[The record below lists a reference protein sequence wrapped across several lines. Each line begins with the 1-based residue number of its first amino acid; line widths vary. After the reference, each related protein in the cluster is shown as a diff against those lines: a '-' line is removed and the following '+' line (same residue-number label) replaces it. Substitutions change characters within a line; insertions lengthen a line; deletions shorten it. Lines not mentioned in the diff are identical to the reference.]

1 MSGVKFQAVL
11 EFIYLFYT
19 NRIWI
24 YCYQNN
30 CIFFWNGNSMTR
42 RNWKKAIILKSKG
55 TIHLKI
61 YIYIILFDELDKR
74 RYTYNK
80 VNKNIHSIH
89 SLYIYTYITNK
100 QYIITT
106 HHTYTQ
112 KEETYENIFIIY
124 NIYQNVFS
132 RYYNTIKPLIISPPT
147 TKIQI
152 GKTGKMTFL
161 NNYIDSYQINYII
174 SLRNH

>member
-1 MSGVKFQAVL
+1 MQKSNGICLDYFITSLLTLFTFK
-11 EFIYLFYT
+11 FIYLSF
-19 NRIWI
+19 
-24 YCYQNN
+24 
-30 CIFFWNGNSMTR
+30 
-42 RNWKKAIILKSKG
+42 
-55 TIHLKI
+55 
-61 YIYIILFDELDKR
+61 IILFDELDKR
-74 RYTYNK
+74 WYTYNK

-89 SLYIYTYITNK
+89 SLHIHTHILSINNYT
-100 QYIITT
+100 ITT

-132 RYYNTIKPLIISPPT
+132 RYYNTIVPLIISPPT